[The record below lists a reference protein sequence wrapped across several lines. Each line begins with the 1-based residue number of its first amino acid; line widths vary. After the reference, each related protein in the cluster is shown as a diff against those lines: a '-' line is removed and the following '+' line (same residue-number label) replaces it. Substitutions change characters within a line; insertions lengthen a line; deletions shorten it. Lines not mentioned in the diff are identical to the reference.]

1 MRRLLVL
8 GLFALVACSGSD
20 SPDNAPEWLRVLNR
34 KKAAVAPKATARERQ
49 MYADSVAAFTK
60 KYPAHGRAREVYQR
74 IELEFARELA
84 SLGRYQDSIRFYRA
98 VLNSD
103 PTNAAALR
111 GVADAFDHLAI
122 SRPKLLASI
131 ACPGGQGDVSVHGHL
146 LFMSVEQTRGRI
158 DCGTGGVQETVS
170 AERFRGIR
178 IFDITDLSKPKQIA
192 AIQTND
198 WSVKLIEA
206 GRGADGLAWAK

>member
-1 MRRLLVL
+1 MRRFLVF

-20 SPDNAPEWLRVLNR
+20 FPDNSPEWLRVLAR
-34 KKAAVAPKATARERQ
+34 KKAAAAPNATARERQ
-49 MYADSVAAFTK
+49 MYADSVAAFTR

-74 IELEFARELA
+74 IQLEFARELA

-122 SRPKLLASI
+122 SRPKLLALQKGMSQRQVAHVLGAPI
-131 ACPGGQGDVSVHGHL
+131 PGWTVHTDRRDSV
-146 LFMSVEQTRGRI
+146 I
-158 DCGTGGVQETVS
+158 DSWYYRTTEGGVAGVYFRDGELFA
-170 AERFRGIR
+170 AEENSHTKIVP
-178 IFDITDLSKPKQIA
+178 LSQA
-192 AIQTND
+192 R
-198 WSVKLIEA
+198 S
-206 GRGADGLAWAK
+206 R

>member
-8 GLFALVACSGSD
+8 GLFALLACSGSD

-122 SRPKLLASI
+122 SRPKLLALEKGMSQREVAHVLGAPI
-131 ACPGGQGDVSVHGHL
+131 PGWTVHTDRRESV
-146 LFMSVEQTRGRI
+146 I
-158 DCGTGGVQETVS
+158 DSWYYRTTEGGVAGVYFRDGQLFA
-170 AERFRGIR
+170 AEENSHTKIVP
-178 IFDITDLSKPKQIA
+178 LSQA
-192 AIQTND
+192 R
-198 WSVKLIEA
+198 S
-206 GRGADGLAWAK
+206 R

>member
-122 SRPKLLASI
+122 SRPKLLALEKGMSQREVAHVLGAPI
-131 ACPGGQGDVSVHGHL
+131 PGWTVHTDRRDSV
-146 LFMSVEQTRGRI
+146 I
-158 DCGTGGVQETVS
+158 DSWYYRTTEGGVAGVYFRDGQLFA
-170 AERFRGIR
+170 AEENSHTKIVP
-178 IFDITDLSKPKQIA
+178 LSQA
-192 AIQTND
+192 R
-198 WSVKLIEA
+198 S
-206 GRGADGLAWAK
+206 R

>member
-8 GLFALVACSGSD
+8 GLFALLACSGSD

-74 IELEFARELA
+74 IQLEFARELA

-122 SRPKLLASI
+122 SRPKLLALEKGMSQREVAHVLGAPI
-131 ACPGGQGDVSVHGHL
+131 PGWTVHTDRRDSV
-146 LFMSVEQTRGRI
+146 I
-158 DCGTGGVQETVS
+158 DSWYYRTTEGGVAGVYFRDGQLFA
-170 AERFRGIR
+170 AEENSHTKIVP
-178 IFDITDLSKPKQIA
+178 LSQA
-192 AIQTND
+192 R
-198 WSVKLIEA
+198 S
-206 GRGADGLAWAK
+206 R

>member
-1 MRRLLVL
+1 MRRSLVF
-8 GLFALVACSGSD
+8 GLFALMACSGSN
-20 SPDNAPEWLRVLNR
+20 SPDNAPEWLHVLNR
-34 KKAAVAPKATARERQ
+34 KKAAVAPNATARERQ

-74 IELEFARELA
+74 IQLEFARELA

-122 SRPKLLASI
+122 SRPKLLALEKGMSQREVAHVLGAPI
-131 ACPGGQGDVSVHGHL
+131 PGWTVHTDRRDSVIESWYYRTTEGGVAGVYFRDGQ
-146 LFMSVEQTRGRI
+146 LFAAEENSHTKIVPLSQARGR
-158 DCGTGGVQETVS
+158 
-170 AERFRGIR
+170 
-178 IFDITDLSKPKQIA
+178 
-192 AIQTND
+192 
-198 WSVKLIEA
+198 
-206 GRGADGLAWAK
+206 